1 MRLEGRQFFE
11 EVTEHRL
18 ADLFFG
24 KAGSKM
30 TASCCCKRILEKSKE
45 FPTDDPDSF
54 MNYETMMAR
63 LLSFHEPDLVPLYP
77 KFVRNML
84 ERRAQLSKKRSLLIR
99 GGLFCYFYH
108 YQPCYHSH
116 SVFVYSGRGCPLLGP
131 LN

>member
-1 MRLEGRQFFE
+1 MRLEGRQSFE

-30 TASCCCKRILEKSKE
+30 TAPCCCKRILEKSKE

-77 KFVRNML
+77 KFVRICWSGARSF
-84 ERRAQLSKKRSLLIR
+84 RRKGACSSAVGFFVTSTTTSPVIIPTQFLYIR
-99 GGLFCYFYH
+99 AVAALC
-108 YQPCYHSH
+108 SD
-116 SVFVYSGRGCPLLGP
+116 R
-131 LN
+131 